1 MFRRLFK
8 AFVPQKKKASLQ
20 FSELRYRRLFET
32 AQDGIL
38 ILDAGSGKIVDANPF
53 LEELLGYSKKELSGK
68 RLWEIGVFN
77 DIVNSKE
84 AFNELQN
91 KGYIRYTDLPL
102 QTKTGGIINVEF
114 ISNVYGVDH
123 EKVIQCNIRD
133 ITNRKKAEEA
143 IEARTKELE
152 SLTKSQEETKK
163 AMLNVMEDL
172 EMAKEQIEL
181 EKAKDEAMLA
191 SIGEGLVA
199 VDNKRK
205 VIVMNK
211 TAENMLGWKLNE
223 MIGHEITN
231 LPLEDEE
238 GHLMPLEK
246 RPTTI
251 ALTTGEKTKVT
262 YYFVK
267 KDKTRFPIVITAT
280 PIKLNGKTI
289 GLIEIIRDI
298 TRELEIDREKSE
310 FVSLASHQLRTPL
323 GIIKWYIEALESEDY
338 IKKAPEAVR
347 KYFNEINKSNE
358 RVLSLVRNLLSV
370 SRIEQGRVKNVPK
383 SINLINVVNEIVEQM
398 QIVAHK
404 KKVSL
409 HLTIHD
415 RKIPSINI
423 DILRLQE
430 VIENLI
436 ANAVGYTLATG
447 RVDVSVNKV
456 GDTLVISVKDT
467 GIGIPHYDLKRLFTK
482 FYRSEKAIAHNPE
495 GSGLGLYVVKS
506 YVEGWGGKISAESV
520 EGK

>member
-1 MFRRLFK
+1 MLRRLFK

-68 RLWEIGVFN
+68 HLWEIGVFN
-77 DIVNSKE
+77 DIVDSKE
-84 AFNELQN
+84 AFYELQN

-102 QTKTGGIINVEF
+102 QTKAGGIIDVEF
-114 ISNVYGVDH
+114 VSNVYGVDH

-262 YYFVK
+262 YFFVR
-267 KDKTRFPIVITAT
+267 KDKTRFPITITAT
-280 PIKLNGKTI
+280 PIKLHGKTI

-310 FVSLASHQLRTPL
+310 FVTGLTSTKNAS
-323 GIIKWYIEALESEDY
+323 WD
-338 IKKAPEAVR
+338 
-347 KYFNEINKSNE
+347 N
-358 RVLSLVRNLLSV
+358 
-370 SRIEQGRVKNVPK
+370 
-383 SINLINVVNEIVEQM
+383 
-398 QIVAHK
+398 
-404 KKVSL
+404 
-409 HLTIHD
+409 
-415 RKIPSINI
+415 
-423 DILRLQE
+423 
-430 VIENLI
+430 
-436 ANAVGYTLATG
+436 
-447 RVDVSVNKV
+447 
-456 GDTLVISVKDT
+456 
-467 GIGIPHYDLKRLFTK
+467 
-482 FYRSEKAIAHNPE
+482 
-495 GSGLGLYVVKS
+495 
-506 YVEGWGGKISAESV
+506 
-520 EGK
+520 

>member
-1 MFRRLFK
+1 MLRRLIK
-8 AFVPQKKKASLQ
+8 AFVPQKKKTSLQ

-53 LEELLGYSKKELSGK
+53 LEKLLGYSKKEFSGK

-77 DIVNSKE
+77 DIVDSKE
-84 AFNELQN
+84 AFYELQN

-181 EKAKDEAMLA
+181 EKAKDEAMLE

-199 VDNKRK
+199 VDTNRK

-262 YYFVK
+262 YFFVR
-267 KDKTRFPIVITAT
+267 KDKTRFPITITAT
-280 PIKLNGKTI
+280 PIKLRGKTI

-310 FVSLASHQLRTPL
+310 FVTGLTSTKNAS
-323 GIIKWYIEALESEDY
+323 WD
-338 IKKAPEAVR
+338 
-347 KYFNEINKSNE
+347 N
-358 RVLSLVRNLLSV
+358 
-370 SRIEQGRVKNVPK
+370 
-383 SINLINVVNEIVEQM
+383 
-398 QIVAHK
+398 
-404 KKVSL
+404 
-409 HLTIHD
+409 
-415 RKIPSINI
+415 
-423 DILRLQE
+423 
-430 VIENLI
+430 
-436 ANAVGYTLATG
+436 
-447 RVDVSVNKV
+447 
-456 GDTLVISVKDT
+456 
-467 GIGIPHYDLKRLFTK
+467 
-482 FYRSEKAIAHNPE
+482 
-495 GSGLGLYVVKS
+495 
-506 YVEGWGGKISAESV
+506 
-520 EGK
+520 